1 LDLDAAILAG
11 MQAYPPVQHAV
22 PRLGPHAQTV
32 EVGPDRGSVTAAGAD
47 RVRTP
52 NAHARLDRSAF
63 TLVQRGDI
71 LSPGS

>member
-1 LDLDAAILAG
+1 LDLDAAILTGRRAWSS
-11 MQAYPPVQHAV
+11 VQHAV
-22 PRLGPHAQTV
+22 PRLAQRARMV
-32 EVGPDRGSVTAAGAD
+32 EVGPESGSVTAAGTA

-63 TLVQRGDI
+63 TLVRRGDI